1 MNGSDTLE
9 GSYAPA
15 RAIPPGLP
23 VAGGVV
29 GKAALATAEVKVGL
43 GLGQAVVLG
52 VLANGLVCLAVWMSY
67 SGRTVA
73 DKVLVIVPSV
83 AAFVAAGFEHSVAN
97 MYFIPVGLLIKGG
110 APDSFWSSVGRTA
123 TDYPDLTWSSC
134 CLDNV
139 WPVTAGNI
147 LGGTVLV
154 GVLYWFVYLRN
165 PQDRGGRS
173 SSSLG
178 SLA

>member
-15 RAIPPGLP
+15 RTIPPGLP

-110 APDSFWSSVGRTA
+110 APDSFWSSIGRTA
-123 TDYPDLTWSSC
+123 TDYPDLTWSSFF
-134 CLDNV
+134 LHNLL
-139 WPVTAGNI
+139 PVTAGNI